1 MNSKVLIVDDS
12 GLIRQQVKRALA
24 PGSFDVAEATD
35 GEVALAFLRTH
46 GPVRLVVCDVNMPR
60 MGGIEFLEALR
71 EDVAL
76 AETNVVMLTT
86 EGQVELVERAKQ
98 LGAKGWMV
106 KPFKPELLLSAVRR
120 LTES

>member
-1 MNSKVLIVDDS
+1 MDQKVLIVDDS

-24 PGSFDVAEATD
+24 TGSFDLSEAAD
-35 GEVALAFLRTH
+35 GEFALEFLRAH

-71 EDVAL
+71 DDLGLRGTRVL
-76 AETNVVMLTT
+76 MLTT
-86 EGQVELVERAKQ
+86 EGQVELVERAKK
-98 LGAKGWMV
+98 LGAVGWMV